1 MPNGAPAKPHQAII
15 DRDILLATKLY
26 APVLR
31 PGLVLRA
38 RLADQLDDGVGRGV
52 ALVVAPAGY
61 GKTVLL
67 AEWVRAA
74 TRPAAWLSLDAADN
88 DPARFWRHVVA
99 ALEALYP
106 GHSRPGGISAGTAR
120 AAVIRRSGDGPDQR
134 DSG

>member
-1 MPNGAPAKPHQAII
+1 M
-15 DRDILLATKLY
+15 
-26 APVLR
+26 
-31 PGLVLRA
+31 
-38 RLADQLDDGVGRGV
+38 

-106 GHSRPGGISAGTAR
+106 GIRGRVGSLLGPPAPLSFDGVVTGLINEIAADPDERATVMVLDDYHVIEELRRP
-120 AAVIRRSGDGPDQR
+120 
-134 DSG
+134 